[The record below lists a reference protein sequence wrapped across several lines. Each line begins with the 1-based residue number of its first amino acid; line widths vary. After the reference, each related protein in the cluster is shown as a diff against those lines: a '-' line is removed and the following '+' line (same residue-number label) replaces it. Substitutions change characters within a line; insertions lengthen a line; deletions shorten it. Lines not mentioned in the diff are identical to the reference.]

1 MFYCEGVNQCGE
13 SLNQCICF
21 PDLIRRHGNGNHIQ
35 VIGDAMFRVLGNRQH
50 FPATAQRADA
60 SENAIGEKGEIIVL
74 IVLAETEP

>member
-1 MFYCEGVNQCGE
+1 
-13 SLNQCICF
+13 
-21 PDLIRRHGNGNHIQ
+21 
-35 VIGDAMFRVLGNRQH
+35 MFRVLGNRQH